1 MLKVNCK
8 PVELNKFPDGTF
20 LIKEKPSGD
29 KAFISWK
36 FESNEELVAL
46 IYITHHLRAHGVKTI
61 HLFMPYIP
69 NARQDRVKADEDVF
83 TLKYFAWVVNSL
95 KFDKVSVLDPHS
107 SVSEALIERIE
118 IMSPAYFINT
128 VYNRVCKECSCG
140 ENDVLM
146 FYPDEGAMKRYSGMI
161 SVPYAFGIKERDWAT
176 GKIKGLFVFEGENSV
191 KGKNILIV
199 DDISSRGGTFYHSAK
214 KLKELGAEKVFL
226 YVTHCENTILEGEVL
241 SSGLIEKVY
250 TTDSLLTTT
259 HEKIEVREL

>member
-8 PVELNKFPDGTF
+8 LVELNKFPDGTF

-69 NARQDRVKADEDVF
+69 NARQDRVKIDEDVF
-83 TLKYFAWVVNSL
+83 TLKYFALVVNSL

-107 SVSEALIERIE
+107 SVSEALIEHIE
-118 IMSPAYFINT
+118 IMSPAYFIDT
-128 VYNRVCKECSCG
+128 AYNRVCKECSCE

-161 SVPYAFGIKERDWAT
+161 SAPYAFGIKERDWAT
-176 GKIKGLFVFEGENSV
+176 GKIKGLSVFEGENSV
-191 KGKNILIV
+191 NGGFKKSQKGCCVVYRNNDNELCYKDEFVWDEAYSDLRNMLV
-199 DDISSRGGTFYHSAK
+199 PVFKDGVMT
-214 KLKELGAEKVFL
+214 KEFTL
-226 YVTHCENTILEGEVL
+226 
-241 SSGLIEKVY
+241 
-250 TTDSLLTTT
+250 D
-259 HEKIEVREL
+259 EVRVNLHGGNF